1 MLEVRAKSISGAK
14 EDLASGESFEEVVTK
29 MVLVL
34 GVLVV
39 LGEGFKGAQEERAR
53 RTLNFHGGLCVRE

>member
-14 EDLASGESFEEVVTK
+14 EHLASGESFEEV
-29 MVLVL
+29 VLVL

-53 RTLNFHGGLCVRE
+53 RTLNFRGGLCVRE

>member
-1 MLEVRAKSISGAK
+1 MLEVRAEGISGAK
-14 EDLASGESFEEVVTK
+14 EDLAGDESFEEVVTK

-39 LGEGFKGAQEERAR
+39 LHEGFKGAQEERAT
-53 RTLNFHGGLCVRE
+53 RTQISVEGCV